1 MLELMKKNSINLSNQ
16 LPIDLDLVNVDQ
28 IVVPDKFN
36 HSDGGFKFF
45 IGFKEDDIVKRLC
58 IIFPQITV
66 SIKYFENGGKSV
78 FCNQRWWCAG

>member
-16 LPIDLDLVNVDQ
+16 LPVDLDLVNVDQ

-36 HSDGGFKFF
+36 YSDGGFKFF

-58 IIFPQITV
+58 IILPQITV
-66 SIKYFENGGKSV
+66 SIKYFENGGKNV
-78 FCNQRWWCAG
+78 FCNQR

>member
-1 MLELMKKNSINLSNQ
+1 MTMLELMKKNSINLSNQ

-78 FCNQRWWCAG
+78 FCNQR